1 MQVLWKNLKLKLKRK
16 LFFFQYITVFEI
28 KLLDPTTNELPK
40 QACSF
45 ILSVQATLQSTF
57 LKYNSSVSC
66 GGSGSTQVN
75 RDPTSVKNKLI
86 SYGNLCT
93 AGVQKDTD
101 DGEKCGKQENCQ
113 SFCKAKLCFARYC
126 SAGHNFIVIQ
136 HEILSPAKI
145 KCQLLIGQ

>member
-1 MQVLWKNLKLKLKRK
+1 MQVLWKNLKLILKRK
-16 LFFFQYITVFEI
+16 LFSFQYITVFEI
-28 KLLDPTTNELPK
+28 KLLDPTKKELLK
-40 QACSF
+40 KTCSS
-45 ILSVQATLQSTF
+45 ILAVQAISESTF

-86 SYGNLCT
+86 SHGNLCT

-113 SFCKAKLCFARYC
+113 SFCEAKLCLARYC
-126 SAGHNFIVIQ
+126 LARAGHNFIGIQ
-136 HEILSPAKI
+136 HEILSPAR
-145 KCQLLIGQ
+145 